1 MSPHTGI
8 YGLLED
14 YNKELTLSNT
24 QLIKETMSFLKVD
37 KITYSKLIQNLF
49 KKTLN
54 LSKFRNKWQPF
65 VDFFLCIH
73 PHTVPPF

>member
-37 KITYSKLIQNLF
+37 KITYSKLIQNLL
-49 KKTLN
+49 KKN
-54 LSKFRNKWQPF
+54 SKLKQIPQ
-65 VDFFLCIH
+65 
-73 PHTVPPF
+73 